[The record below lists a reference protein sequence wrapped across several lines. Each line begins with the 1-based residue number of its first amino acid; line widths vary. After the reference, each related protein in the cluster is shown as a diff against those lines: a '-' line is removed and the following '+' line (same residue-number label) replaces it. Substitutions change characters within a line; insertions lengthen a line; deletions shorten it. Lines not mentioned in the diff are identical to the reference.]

1 MIETGLI
8 PVLCVV
14 TAAALFT
21 EVATVNVIDLV
32 AADTGFW
39 CVFISLV
46 YMAGGTGGF
55 FMTVFQREIRF
66 IVIEVGLFPVCRVVA
81 TAAFFTLFA
90 IMHI

>member
-39 CVFISLV
+39 RVFVFLV
-46 YMAGGTGGF
+46 YMAGSTGGI
-55 FMTVFQREIRF
+55 FMGVF
-66 IVIEVGLFPVCRVVA
+66 
-81 TAAFFTLFA
+81 
-90 IMHI
+90 